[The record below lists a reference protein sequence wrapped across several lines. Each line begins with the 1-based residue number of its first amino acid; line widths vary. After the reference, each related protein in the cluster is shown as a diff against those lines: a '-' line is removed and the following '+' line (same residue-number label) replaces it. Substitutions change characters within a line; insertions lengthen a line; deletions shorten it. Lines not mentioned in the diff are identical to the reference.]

1 MLKGNDSVKKRY
13 INISVLL
20 ICAIAAV
27 LIYLYDVFWLGT
39 VYTEKLLKVLCV
51 LCSIALVFVRSNKR
65 LVERN
70 FQTYESAYVHI
81 IGNAFYDR
89 PRLKRMLLLGIYDY
103 NNGKYKRAVKRLSKL
118 CQKVLKSND
127 VVPCM
132 IFMAL
137 SYEDSGC
144 VQEAIEM
151 YKKVLKLA
159 PQNATANNNIA
170 LLYSF
175 EGNLEAALEYYEKA
189 IGSNPVFEQAYLNR
203 AQLYL
208 ENFRPDEAISDA
220 EKVLDIKNDS
230 AEATILLLVAYN
242 LKRDEKN
249 AKKYYYKALD
259 LGYDTEM
266 LDGEIEFYR
275 EMYEEEN
282 NAVSL

>member
-1 MLKGNDSVKKRY
+1 MVKKRY
-13 INISVLL
+13 INISLL
-20 ICAIAAV
+20 IICAIAV
-27 LIYLYDVFWLGT
+27 VSIYLYDIFLLGT
-39 VYTEKLLKVLCV
+39 VYTEKLLKVLCI

-70 FQTYESAYVHI
+70 FQIYQSAYAHI
-81 IGNAFYDR
+81 IGNAFDDN
-89 PRLKRMLLLGIYDY
+89 PNLKRMLFLGIYDY
-103 NNGKYKRAVKRLSKL
+103 NNEKYKRAIKHLSKL
-118 CQKVLKSND
+118 SSKALKKND

-132 IFMAL
+132 IFIAL

-175 EGNLEAALEYYEKA
+175 EDDLEAALEHYEKA
-189 IGSNPVFEQAYLNR
+189 IASNPVFEQAYLNR

-208 ENFRPDEAISDA
+208 ENYSIDEAILDA

-230 AEATILLLVAYN
+230 AEATLLLMVAYD
-242 LKRDEKN
+242 LKKDEKN
-249 AKKYYYKALD
+249 AKRYYSKAMI

-282 NAVSL
+282 KEGN